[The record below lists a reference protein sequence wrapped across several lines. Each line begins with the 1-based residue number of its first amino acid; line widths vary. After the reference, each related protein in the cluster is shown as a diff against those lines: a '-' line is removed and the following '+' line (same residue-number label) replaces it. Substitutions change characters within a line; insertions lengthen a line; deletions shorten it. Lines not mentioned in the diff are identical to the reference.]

1 MIMLTTAPQPAKLS
15 VALIGCGKMGGAL
28 LAGWLKADTVSNVT
42 ILDPAD
48 LPGQFDEEELITH
61 ITDPSGL
68 TGKYDVLMLATKP
81 QIMDTICAEI
91 KGHLHRDTLV
101 LSIAAGKSIAYFENY
116 FGNNQPI
123 IRTMPNTPAAIGK
136 GITVACPNASV
147 SDTQKQ
153 SAEMLLKA
161 GGLVDWLDN
170 EELLNA
176 VTALSGSG
184 PAYIFYLIETL
195 AKTGQSL
202 GLPENI
208 AEKLARQTVI
218 GSAAL
223 AEEDSES
230 PPSKLRENVTSPG
243 GTTQAALQV
252 LMDGRLEEIYKEAL
266 NAAKTRGEELSG

>member
-1 MIMLTTAPQPAKLS
+1 MIMLSTAPHPSKLS

-28 LAGWLKADTVSNVT
+28 LTGWLKRDTVSDVT
-42 ILDPAD
+42 ILDPAG
-48 LPGQFDEEELITH
+48 LPDVFSNEEIITH
-61 ITDPSGL
+61 VTEPSGL

-81 QIMDTICAEI
+81 QIMDKICTGL
-91 KGHLHRDTLV
+91 KDQLHKDTLI
-101 LSIAAGKSIAYFENY
+101 LSIAAGKSIAYFEGY
-116 FGNNQPI
+116 FGSDHPI

-147 SDTQKQ
+147 SAPQKQ
-153 SAEMLLKA
+153 NAETLLKA
-161 GGLVDWLDN
+161 GGLVDWLEDEN
-170 EELLNA
+170 LLNA

-195 AKTGQSL
+195 AKTGEKI
-202 GLPENI
+202 GLSKDL

-223 AEEDSES
+223 AEEDAGTSA
-230 PPSKLRENVTSPG
+230 SKLRENVTSPG
-243 GTTQAALQV
+243 GTTQAALEV

-266 NAAKTRGEELSG
+266 NAAKTRGEELSR